1 MRATPAGFRLSVH
14 GVQFRVWCSAYCYP
28 ALGRG
33 CSWEGRDE
41 LEMGSGRL
49 NEVAAPY
56 IPCKCLKKQPIWS
69 VNVLCPTAAAPRE
82 HFVNT
87 NGVNREA

>member
-28 ALGRG
+28 ALSRG
-33 CSWEGRDE
+33 CYWEGRDE

-49 NEVAAPY
+49 REVAAPY
-56 IPCKCLKKQPIWS
+56 IPCKCPKKNYNQYGQS
-69 VNVLCPTAAAPRE
+69 MCCAPLQQHLVSSLLAQIE
-82 HFVNT
+82 
-87 NGVNREA
+87 